1 MRNTK
6 LNKKIVAGILA
17 CGLSL
22 QGCGLDKVQ
31 VPESLVGPSELGIS
45 IEMIALPDI
54 VVADGI
60 QTSVIQALVRDQNGK
75 TISGKAI
82 VFLIADEQGRTSEIG
97 TLTSPTGARVYGST
111 TATTNQNGI
120 AQVVYTTPE
129 RRDFTTDSRIVIGAR
144 PVGTDANGAPYTSLR
159 LEIRSAEPR
168 RFPGSGTCGF
178 VISPSGEPG
187 FEGYEVYP
195 ANTTLR
201 FSSTSAAVRYQ
212 WYFGDGKTEEG
223 IIEAHHPYPNPGFY
237 TVSHIVTFSDGTQ
250 AACQRF
256 LRFD

>member
-6 LNKKIVAGILA
+6 LNQRALAAFLA

-22 QGCGLDKVQ
+22 QGCSLDKVN
-31 VPESLVGPSELGIS
+31 VPESLIGPSELGIS
-45 IEMIALPDI
+45 IEMIARPDI

-60 QTSVIQALVRDQNGK
+60 QTAVIQAVVRDHNGK
-75 TISGKAI
+75 PFPGKQI
-82 VFLIADEQGRTSEIG
+82 VFLIADEQGRISEIG

-111 TATTNQNGI
+111 TATTNSAGI
-120 AQVVYTTPE
+120 AQVIYTTPE
-129 RRDFTTDSRIVIGAR
+129 RRDFTTDSRIIIGAR
-144 PVGTDANGAPYTSLR
+144 PVGTDANAAPYTTLR

-168 RFPGSGTCGF
+168 RFPGSGSCGF
-178 VISPSGEPG
+178 AISPSGEPG
-187 FEGYEVYP
+187 FGGYEVYP

-223 IIEAHHPYPNPGFY
+223 IIEAHHPYPHPGFY
-237 TVSHIVTFSDGTQ
+237 TVSHIVTFADGSQ
-250 AACQRF
+250 ASCQRL